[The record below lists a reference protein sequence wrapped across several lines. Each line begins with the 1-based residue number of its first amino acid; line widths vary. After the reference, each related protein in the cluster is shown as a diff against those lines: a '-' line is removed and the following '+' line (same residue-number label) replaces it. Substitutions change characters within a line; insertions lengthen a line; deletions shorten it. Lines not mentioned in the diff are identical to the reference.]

1 MRLQKLRLILKIGT
15 EVFAMSD
22 QVLCFTRRELE
33 ILAHSLKYAGYAHTV
48 MLYGSLEQQKLE
60 KKLNLAIADL
70 DMDEYLDTIPVVN
83 GEVID
88 NK

>member
-22 QVLCFTRRELE
+22 QVLCLNRRELE
-33 ILAHSLKYAGYAHTV
+33 ILAHSLKYAGYAHT
-48 MLYGSLEQQKLE
+48 SLEQQKLE
-60 KKLNLAIADL
+60 KKLNLIIADL

>member
-1 MRLQKLRLILKIGT
+1 
-15 EVFAMSD
+15 MSD

-33 ILAHSLKYAGYAHTV
+33 ILAHSLKYASYLPT
-48 MLYGSLEQQKLE
+48 SKKTKLE

>member
-1 MRLQKLRLILKIGT
+1 
-15 EVFAMSD
+15 
-22 QVLCFTRRELE
+22 
-33 ILAHSLKYAGYAHTV
+33 

-70 DMDEYLDTIPVVN
+70 DMDEYLDTIPVVD